1 MFFNC
6 ALFAFFEEIPCF
18 CTFSRNYNDFS
29 YVFSSYFRKKK
40 YFCEKASTKIIESP
54 LASKPICALI
64 PHLSPILVLFRPIIL
79 LHITT

>member
-6 ALFAFFEEIPCF
+6 PLLAFFEEIPCF
-18 CTFSRNYNDFS
+18 ARFLEIMMIFRMFSQPIFAKTK
-29 YVFSSYFRKKK
+29 FFG
-40 YFCEKASTKIIESP
+40 EKASTKIMEST

-64 PHLSPILVLFRPIIL
+64 SHLSPILVFFRPIIL